1 MTVDIVISLLGGLA
15 LFLFG
20 MRVMGDGLERA
31 AGPKLKHFL
40 TLMTKNRFVAMITGI
55 CVTAIIQSS
64 GATTVMVVGFVNA
77 QLLTLAQAVGVI
89 MGANIGTTVTSLLL
103 SIEFDPAAIFAF
115 VGILMIMCF
124 DKRETIKQTGHVFL
138 GLGILFVGMNT
149 MSDSMKPLGD
159 WPVFQD
165 LMRGVRNPILGV
177 LVGMGITGLLQ
188 SSSVSIGIVQ
198 VLAGAGL
205 ITMDAALFLIL
216 GANIGSCVPSLLAMA
231 NSSIAAKRT
240 ALLHLLFNI
249 VGTCFILIVT
259 TFLPLAKWAE
269 MLIPDSP
276 KLCISAMHISFNV
289 VCTILLLPLSN
300 LLVKLSGLLVRGED
314 PVEEPIKMQYYDER
328 LLKTPALA
336 AEQLYRE
343 VCRMGR
349 EAHEHIALA
358 VDALK
363 NQDLSREK
371 ELLYHEELSDY
382 LEEAITEGLVAVM
395 PLELSEHESR
405 RIAALFHMVT
415 DLERISDHADNIYD
429 LAKERIARNAK
440 LSDKAAEELTEL
452 FGRVTRVL
460 NTSLEGLEEWHIT
473 DNVMN
478 LLEAEEQHVDDM
490 TESLRKKHI
499 ERLKEHKC
507 TPKSGVIFLETI
519 NNMER
524 IADHAMNIAS
534 STREENLHLH
544 Q

>member
-1 MTVDIVISLLGGLA
+1 
-15 LFLFG
+15 
-20 MRVMGDGLERA
+20 
-31 AGPKLKHFL
+31 
-40 TLMTKNRFVAMITGI
+40 
-55 CVTAIIQSS
+55 
-64 GATTVMVVGFVNA
+64 
-77 QLLTLAQAVGVI
+77 
-89 MGANIGTTVTSLLL
+89 
-103 SIEFDPAAIFAF
+103 
-115 VGILMIMCF
+115 
-124 DKRETIKQTGHVFL
+124 
-138 GLGILFVGMNT
+138 
-149 MSDSMKPLGD
+149 
-159 WPVFQD
+159 
-165 LMRGVRNPILGV
+165 
-177 LVGMGITGLLQ
+177 
-188 SSSVSIGIVQ
+188 
-198 VLAGAGL
+198 
-205 ITMDAALFLIL
+205 
-216 GANIGSCVPSLLAMA
+216 
-231 NSSIAAKRT
+231 
-240 ALLHLLFNI
+240 
-249 VGTCFILIVT
+249 
-259 TFLPLAKWAE
+259 
-269 MLIPDSP
+269 
-276 KLCISAMHISFNV
+276 
-289 VCTILLLPLSN
+289 
-300 LLVKLSGLLVRGED
+300 
-314 PVEEPIKMQYYDER
+314 
-328 LLKTPALA
+328 
-336 AEQLYRE
+336 
-343 VCRMGR
+343 MGR
-349 EAHEHIALA
+349 DANEHIAMA